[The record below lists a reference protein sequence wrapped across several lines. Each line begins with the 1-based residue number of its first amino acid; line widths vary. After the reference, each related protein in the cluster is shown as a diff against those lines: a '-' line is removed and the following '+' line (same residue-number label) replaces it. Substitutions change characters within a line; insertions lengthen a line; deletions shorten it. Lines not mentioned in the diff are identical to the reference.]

1 MENKNLE
8 LWDKVEKTNPAYTK
22 KANVK
27 GNNITSIAPQY
38 QIKQATEQFGSY
50 GSKWGFKNMEFDFS
64 LKDIGMASFKAKFFY
79 PNGEFEIVNS
89 VQLYKDNAKL
99 KIDDDFAKKVETD
112 TLTKALSK
120 LGFSADIF
128 LGKFDDVK
136 YVQEM
141 TNKFS
146 KPVKFVTNPK
156 VSLDDAK
163 DLKGLA
169 EAYKALSKEQQVEF
183 KDLKDALKLKLK

>member
-1 MENKNLE
+1 MSLE
-8 LWDKVEKTNPAYTK
+8 LWNKVEKTDPNYTK

-50 GSKWGFKNMEFDFS
+50 GKAWGFEKLHFDYSLME
-64 LKDIGMASFKAKFFY
+64 KGMVVLHAMFFY
-79 PNGEFEIVNS
+79 PDGKFPIINS
-89 VQLYKDNAKL
+89 VQINKDNAQT

-128 LGKFDDVK
+128 LGKFDDIK
-136 YVQEM
+136 YFQEV
-141 TNKFS
+141 TEQFKT
-146 KPVKFVTNPK
+146 KPEYVLTPETKEKMRAIIASGDKKPEIIIANLEK
-156 VSLDDAK
+156 AAIVSDSIK
-163 DLKGLA
+163 KEIRGL
-169 EAYKALSKEQQVEF
+169 
-183 KDLKDALKLKLK
+183 